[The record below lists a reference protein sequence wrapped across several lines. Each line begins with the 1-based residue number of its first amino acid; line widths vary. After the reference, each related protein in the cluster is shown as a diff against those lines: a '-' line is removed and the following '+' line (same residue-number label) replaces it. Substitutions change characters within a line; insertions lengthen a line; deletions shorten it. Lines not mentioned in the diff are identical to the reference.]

1 MSIMSVLRAAQRYL
15 RRPRRT
21 APVTRTVLPESDRH
35 QEQGPAAAAPPPLP
49 VPPEFRGAAPA
60 ADEQAAGA
68 WLRAR
73 LDGGVR

>member
-1 MSIMSVLRAAQRYL
+1 MPLKWL
-15 RRPRRT
+15 FRRSWRRVE
-21 APVTRTVLPESDRH
+21 PVTRTVLPESDRR
-35 QEQGPAAAAPPPLP
+35 QEQGPAAAAPPVPP